1 MARIART
8 CFSVGAGSARQQTP
22 RTRTQTR
29 TALLETHMLKTQ
41 RLRDSETGRLHTFR
55 ERRLR
60 QSEVSCRRLTPRG
73 SDNPVPPGAT
83 VQHALRRQAMKTR
96 NRTRKAMST
105 MNTCASH
112 RAGLGQGNEHNKICA
127 TPQSTGGATASMSLY
142 ALHSLLQVSSNPL
155 SVSWRLPAWRSRADA
170 CCEPGTPVAAAPPRR
185 AREAPRATAP
195 ARARRAPGGP
205 PRGLLGAAP

>member
-112 RAGLGQGNEHNKICA
+112 RAGLGQGNEHNKSA
-127 TPQSTGGATASMSLY
+127 PRRSPQA
-142 ALHSLLQVSSNPL
+142 V
-155 SVSWRLPAWRSRADA
+155 RLPR
-170 CCEPGTPVAAAPPRR
+170 CHYMHYTLYKYFYPGQFQPTKRVL
-185 AREAPRATAP
+185 AP
-195 ARARRAPGGP
+195 ARLAQQGG
-205 PRGLLGAAP
+205 RML